1 MKPAMNPS
9 ILPLPFDA
17 AKLKGLSER
26 LLQSHHQNNYSGAVK
41 RLHAIRAEL
50 AALDWASVPGFRIN
64 GLKREELIAANS
76 MGLHELY
83 FASLGGDGVL
93 KAAGKPAGFG
103 VGLKRDFGSFERWS
117 AEFIGLATALGGGSG
132 WALLSW
138 SAREN
143 RLLNHWAADHTHL
156 LSGAT
161 PILAL
166 DMYEHSYHMDFGANA
181 KAYVAAFME
190 NIDWDGVALRYAAAV
205 EASTAS
211 LAVGADAMKTPV
223 KRVDVRRKGAYEAAP
238 DLIDGAVWRDP
249 ERVDEWAAEYAG
261 AEVVVYCVYGH
272 EVGQSTAARLR
283 DAGVAAR
290 FLSGGIEDW
299 KKAGRPVSTKK
310 S

>member
-1 MKPAMNPS
+1 MNPS
-9 ILPLPFDA
+9 IIPLPFDP
-17 AKLKGLSER
+17 AKLRGLSER

-50 AALDWASVPGFRIN
+50 AAFDWSAASGFRIN

-76 MGLHELY
+76 MALHELY
-83 FASLGGDGVL
+83 FASLGGDGKL
-93 KAAGKPAGFG
+93 KTAGKPAGFR
-103 VGLKRDFGSFERWS
+103 VGLQRDFGSFERWS
-117 AEFIGLATALGGGSG
+117 AEFTSLATALGGGSG

-143 RLLNHWAADHTHL
+143 RLINHWAADHTHL
-156 LSGAT
+156 LAGAT
-161 PILAL
+161 PLVAL
-166 DMYEHSYHMDFGANA
+166 DMYEHSYHIDFGANA

-190 NIDWDGVALRYAAAV
+190 NIDWDGVALRYADAV
-205 EASTAS
+205 DGSTAA
-211 LAVGADAMKTPV
+211 LAIEADKIQQSTAMK
-223 KRVDVRRKGAYEAAP
+223 RIDVRRKGAYEAAP
-238 DLIDGAVWRDP
+238 ELIEGAVWRDP
-249 ERVDEWAAEYAG
+249 EKVDEWAGELAG

-299 KKAGRPVSTKK
+299 KKTGRPLAKK
-310 S
+310 

>member
-1 MKPAMNPS
+1 MDAPA
-9 ILPLPFDA
+9 ILPLPFDP
-17 AKLKGLSER
+17 AKLNGLSER

-50 AALDWASVPGFRIN
+50 GGLDWPSASVFRIN

-83 FASLGGDGVL
+83 FAGLGGDGKL

-103 VGLKRDFGSFERWS
+103 VGLKRDFGSFERWRE
-117 AEFIGLATALGGGSG
+117 EFTGLATALGGGSG
-132 WALLSW
+132 WALFSW

-156 LSGAT
+156 LAGAT

-166 DMYEHSYHMDFGANA
+166 DMYEHSYHLDFGANA

-205 EASTAS
+205 EGSTSA
-211 LAVGADAMKTPV
+211 LAIGAAEIQGANR
-223 KRVDVRRKGAYEAAP
+223 KRIDVRRKGAYEAAP
-238 DLIDGAVWRDP
+238 EVIEGAVWRDP
-249 ERVDEWAAEYAG
+249 EKVDEWAGELAG
-261 AEVVVYCVYGH
+261 SEVVVYCVYGH

-283 DAGVAAR
+283 DAGISAR
-290 FLSGGIEDW
+290 YLSGGIEDW
-299 KKAGRPVSTKK
+299 KKAGRPLQPK
-310 S
+310 

>member
-103 VGLKRDFGSFERWS
+103 VGLKRDFGSFERWRD
-117 AEFIGLATALGGGSG
+117 EFTALATALGGGSG

>member
-1 MKPAMNPS
+1 MSPA
-9 ILPLPFDA
+9 ILPLPFDPA
-17 AKLKGLSER
+17 RLRGLSER
-26 LLQSHHQNNYSGAVK
+26 LLQSHHQNNYGGAVK
-41 RLHAIRAEL
+41 RLHAIRTEL
-50 AALDWASVPGFRIN
+50 AALDWRSAPGFRIN

-103 VGLKRDFGSFERWS
+103 VGLKRDFGSFERWRE
-117 AEFIGLATALGGGSG
+117 EFTALAAALGGGSG

-143 RLLNHWAADHTHL
+143 LLLNHWAADHAHL
-156 LSGAT
+156 LAGAT

-166 DMYEHSYHMDFGANA
+166 DMYEHAYHMDFGADA

-190 NIDWDGVALRYAAAV
+190 NVDWDGVALRYAAAV
-205 EASTAS
+205 EASTGG
-211 LAVGADAMKTPV
+211 LAAAADEVTGSAPLM
-223 KRVDVRRKGAYEAAP
+223 RVDVRRKGAFDAAP
-238 DLIDGAVWRDP
+238 DLIEGAIWRDP
-249 ERVDEWAAEYAG
+249 ERVDDWAGELAG

-283 DAGVAAR
+283 DAGVSAR
-290 FLSGGIEDW
+290 YLVGGIEDW
-299 KKAGRPVSTKK
+299 KAAGRPVQPK
-310 S
+310 

>member
-1 MKPAMNPS
+1 MNPA
-9 ILPLPFDA
+9 ILPLPFDPA
-17 AKLKGLSER
+17 QLRGLSGR

-50 AALDWASVPGFRIN
+50 AALDWGSAPGFRVN

-76 MGLHELY
+76 MGLHEIY
-83 FASLGGDGVL
+83 FASLGGDGKL
-93 KAAGKPAGFG
+93 NAAGKPAGFG

-117 AEFIGLATALGGGSG
+117 AEFTGLATALGGGSG

-143 RLLNHWAADHTHL
+143 RLLNHWAADHCHL

-205 EASTAS
+205 EGSTAT
-211 LAVGADAMKTPV
+211 LAVGAEEVQRTTGLM
-223 KRVDVRRKGAYEAAP
+223 RVDVRRKGAYDAAP
-238 DLIDGAVWRDP
+238 EMIAGAVWRDP
-249 ERVDEWAAEYAG
+249 EKVDEWAGEMSG
-261 AEVVVYCVYGH
+261 AKVVVYCVFGH
-272 EVGQSTAARLR
+272 EVGRSTAARLR
-283 DAGVAAR
+283 DAGVSAR

-299 KKAGRPVSTKK
+299 KAVGRPVQPK
-310 S
+310 

>member
-1 MKPAMNPS
+1 MNPA
-9 ILPLPFDA
+9 IIPLPFDP
-17 AKLKGLSER
+17 AKLRGLSER
-26 LLQSHHQNNYSGAVK
+26 LLLSHHQNNYSGAVK

-50 AALDWASVPGFRIN
+50 AALDWAAAPVYRVN
-64 GLKREELIAANS
+64 GLKREELVAANS
-76 MGLHELY
+76 MKLHELY
-83 FASLGGDGVL
+83 FASLGGDGKL

-117 AEFIGLATALGGGSG
+117 AEFTGLAAALGGGSG

-143 RLLNHWAADHTHL
+143 RLLNHWAADHTQL
-156 LSGAT
+156 LASAT

-166 DMYEHSYHMDFGANA
+166 DMYEHSYHLDFGANA

-205 EASTAS
+205 DGSTAA
-211 LAVGADAMKTPV
+211 LAVDADKIQKSAAV
-223 KRVDVRRKGAYEAAP
+223 KRIDVRRKGAYEAAP
-238 DLIDGAVWRDP
+238 EVIEGAVWRDP
-249 ERVDEWAAEYAG
+249 EKVDEWAGELAG

-283 DAGVAAR
+283 DAGVAAT

-299 KKAGRPVSTKK
+299 KKDGRPVAAKP
-310 S
+310 